1 MSYVHLSSADL
12 EGKYRMALSKL
23 RNARE
28 EIAYLN
34 EGGLGR
40 LGTVLTNLDR
50 AIDKLIVER
59 DKAAKERDFT
69 PKDGIGPG
77 DWRPS

>member
-1 MSYVHLSSADL
+1 MSYVYLSAADL

-34 EGGLGR
+34 EGGFGR
-40 LGTVLTNLDR
+40 LSTALTNLDR
-50 AIDKLIVER
+50 AIDRLIAER
-59 DKAAKERDFT
+59 DKAAKDRGFI

-77 DWRPS
+77 DWRAS